1 MENRKYY
8 EIRKKY
14 LAFSIAFLGFKY
26 YTFDKEDGTKIY
38 SFEDTE
44 NFREALTGLMEL
56 KNRVGQ
62 YLE

>member
-8 EIRKKY
+8 EVKKKY
-14 LAFSIAFLGFKY
+14 LAFAISYLGFRY

-44 NFREALTGLMEL
+44 DFRCALTSLMEL
-56 KNRVGQ
+56 KNRVGK